1 MKFIFRKFL
10 LLTCILLNYA
20 HTAGKST
27 EISNGILCGIST
39 LTLTE
44 NLRVA
49 VLNAD
54 SLIASANSDK
64 QRIAALMTKA
74 KAYFK
79 QGNYPLSVK
88 IAMHA
93 DSIASYTSNFRCQA
107 TISGFI
113 AKSFR
118 ALGLKNISSRY
129 LDRAQKANDMIKD
142 SEIKNFNSVDILHER
157 AYHFLDEKKY
167 AEANELAITAAK
179 QIPQNAQDIKKLK
192 IVEATNDQIMGISEL
207 RSGKLK
213 AADSLLNSSLQKLT
227 NIESSLKPRV
237 YIALGEVAL
246 KESNYKT
253 AHQFL
258 AMVDQYLK
266 AENDEDLEKIS
277 YDSWSEYYK
286 DTGNMEN
293 ALYYRNKSAD
303 LLNAKIDQANILSD
317 SLLQETTSREELY
330 RFLYILSLS
339 GIILFLVFAAY
350 FLLVWKRKIW
360 IHPEAT
366 DPSNDIPTH
375 LFLDATEL
383 SIPDKMESEKDNS
396 KLNQIKIS
404 KYTETNLFRKLE
416 KLEEEKFYL
425 EKNVKLD
432 QIASKMGT
440 NSKYVS
446 YIILKYRQMD
456 FYEFIQKKRI
466 EHFINLIKVSPELLD
481 FKLAILAQK
490 CGFSS
495 LSKFSTSFKNITG
508 MPPST
513 YINLIKK
520 ELNT

>member
-1 MKFIFRKFL
+1 MCLF
-10 LLTCILLNYA
+10 LNYA
-20 HTAGKST
+20 HTAGNSIET
-27 EISNGILCGIST
+27 TNGTSFRNTIPILA
-39 LTLTE
+39 E
-44 NLRVA
+44 NLRVVA
-49 VLNAD
+49 LNAD

-74 KAYFK
+74 KVYFK

-118 ALGLKNISSRY
+118 ALGLKHISSRY

-142 SEIKNFNSVDILHER
+142 SEIKNFNSVDILHEH
-157 AYHFLDEKKY
+157 AYHFLEEKKY
-167 AEANELAITAAK
+167 AEANELAISAAK
-179 QIPQNAQDIKKLK
+179 QIPQNAHDIKKLK
-192 IVEATNDQIMGISEL
+192 IVEATNDQIMGISKL

-213 AADSLLNSSLQKLT
+213 AADSLLNSSLHKLSD
-227 NIESSLKPRV
+227 IESSLKPRV
-237 YIALGEVAL
+237 YIALGEIAL
-246 KESNYKT
+246 KESNYT
-253 AHQFL
+253 IAHQFL
-258 AMVDQYLK
+258 TMVDQYLK

-286 DTGNMEN
+286 ETRNMEY
-293 ALYYRNKSAD
+293 ALYYSKKSAD
-303 LLNAKIDQANILSD
+303 LLNTKIDQANLLSD
-317 SLLQETTSREELY
+317 SLLKETAVREELY

-360 IHPEAT
+360 THPEAIE
-366 DPSNDIPTH
+366 PSNDITTH
-375 LFLDATEL
+375 LFLDASEL
-383 SIPDKMESEKDNS
+383 SNPDKMESEKDNS

-404 KYTETNLFRKLE
+404 KYTETSLFRKLE

-456 FYEFIQKKRI
+456 FYEFIQTKRI
-466 EHFINLIKVSPELLD
+466 EHFLNLIKGSPELLD

-513 YINLIKK
+513 YINLLKK